1 MCPALTAQGRRGSA
15 AVERGASP
23 GTILETGLKTIPENA
38 PLPGESSA
46 SLLAVWWFLNVAL
59 VF

>member
-1 MCPALTAQGRRGSA
+1 M
-15 AVERGASP
+15 ERGASP